1 MRCLF
6 VCGSIGVDSRV
17 LEEMD
22 AERRRG
28 SVLVQGLNDAVHA
41 LAAHPTVRDYTYMI
55 IES

>member
-1 MRCLF
+1 
-6 VCGSIGVDSRV
+6 VDSRV

-41 LAAHPTVRDYTYMI
+41 LAAHPTVRDYIYI
-55 IES
+55 YI